1 MFSQNENRMG
11 KGVRGI
17 EKLPQFSSK
26 SLRSF
31 VSDHHLASSH
41 VILFK
46 PLKID
51 AQLSAEEVHN
61 SHMPPCKGPY

>member
-1 MFSQNENRMG
+1 MFSQDENRKG

-17 EKLPQFSSK
+17 EKLPKFSPK

-31 VSDHHLASSH
+31 VSDRHLVSAH
-41 VILFK
+41 VILFQ
-46 PLKID
+46 PLIND

-61 SHMPPCKGPY
+61 SHMPPY

>member
-1 MFSQNENRMG
+1 MFSQDENRKG

-17 EKLPQFSSK
+17 EKLPQFSLK
-26 SLRSF
+26 SLQSF
-31 VSDHHLASSH
+31 VSDHHLVSAH
-41 VILFK
+41 VILFQ

-61 SHMPPCKGPY
+61 SHMPSC

>member
-1 MFSQNENRMG
+1 MFSEDDNRKG

-17 EKLPQFSSK
+17 EKRPQVSPK
-26 SLRSF
+26 SLQSF
-31 VSDHHLASSH
+31 VSDHHLVSAH
-41 VILFK
+41 VILFQ

-61 SHMPPCKGPY
+61 SHIPSC